1 MRGIAITGAFLS
13 AGALIALLTVLIYTS
28 NTVELS
34 GDILVRGIIGCVFL
48 GLCTVGFIVAS
59 SFGYWRDAWNAAWR
73 GAARQR
79 HDTDE
84 D

>member
-13 AGALIALLTVLIYTS
+13 AGALIALLTVLIYTG

-34 GDILVRGIIGCVFL
+34 GDIVVRGIIGCIFL

-73 GAARQR
+73 GATGQR
-79 HDTDE
+79 HDNDE